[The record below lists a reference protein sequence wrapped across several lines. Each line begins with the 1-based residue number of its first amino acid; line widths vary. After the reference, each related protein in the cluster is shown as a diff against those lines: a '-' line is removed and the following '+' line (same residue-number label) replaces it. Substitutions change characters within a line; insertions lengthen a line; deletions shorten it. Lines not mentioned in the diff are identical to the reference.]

1 MMGIEQ
7 IKQPY
12 KSSILEIL
20 NSDSDS
26 DRTFQK
32 LKLYMVSEPYFK
44 EVIDE
49 PAWLAY
55 EIHKQFNKRK

>member
-7 IKQPY
+7 IKEPY

-49 PAWLAY
+49 PTWLAY

>member
-7 IKQPY
+7 IKEPY

-20 NSDSDS
+20 NSDSDT
-26 DRTFQK
+26 DRVLHK
-32 LKLYMVSEPYFK
+32 LKVYMVSEPYFK
-44 EVIDE
+44 EVISE

-55 EIHKQFNKRK
+55 EIHKQFNKRR

>member
-1 MMGIEQ
+1 MDIEQ
-7 IKQPY
+7 IKEPY
-12 KSSILEIL
+12 KSSIIEIL

-26 DRTFQK
+26 DRVFQT

-49 PAWLAY
+49 PTWLAY

>member
-7 IKQPY
+7 IKEPY

-26 DRTFQK
+26 DRVFQK
-32 LKLYMVSEPYFK
+32 LKLYMVSESYFK

-49 PAWLAY
+49 PTWLAY